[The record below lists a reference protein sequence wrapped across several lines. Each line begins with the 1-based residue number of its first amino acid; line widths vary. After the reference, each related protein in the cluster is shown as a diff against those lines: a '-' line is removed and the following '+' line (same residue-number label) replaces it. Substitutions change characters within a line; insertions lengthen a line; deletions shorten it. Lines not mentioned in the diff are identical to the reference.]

1 MAAIHF
7 TRDTFSQQVL
17 NGKGT
22 ALVDFWGTYCGP
34 CQVQGPIIDELAEEM
49 ENKGVIIGKINVEEE
64 RGLALEM
71 RVMSIPT
78 LMVFRDGKE
87 VRRAVGLRS
96 KEELLEL
103 LQ

>member
-7 TRDTFSQQVL
+7 TKDTFSQQVL
-17 NGKGT
+17 NAKGT

-34 CQVQGPIIDELAEEM
+34 CQIQGPIIDELAEEM
-49 ENKGVIIGKINVEEE
+49 KDKGIVIGKINVEEE

-87 VRRAVGLRS
+87 IRRVVGLRS